1 MEQETSASW
10 LARWLKSEMFWQS
23 IAVQTLGTLGA
34 ALIVALL
41 TIFTGIG
48 YTPAVR
54 YFVIYGL
61 IILVTVPLLPVGIPS
76 AVIRLLRRMQSTR
89 NLYVESVFET
99 TTDRRPLFRWY
110 TYSCD
115 RRRLDSDYNWARY
128 RPLHR
133 KSD

>member
-1 MEQETSASW
+1 VEQETSASW
-10 LARWLKSEMFWQS
+10 LARWLKSEMFWQG

-41 TIFTGIG
+41 AIFTGIG
-48 YTPAVR
+48 HACGALLCHIWTDNSCHRAALTRWNTVR
-54 YFVIYGL
+54 RQKIAKKNA
-61 IILVTVPLLPVGIPS
+61 INE
-76 AVIRLLRRMQSTR
+76 